1 VRVETTVIPSIAP
14 CRNHAGLPG
23 FDDWQPDQP
32 GTQGATQMFRLFS
45 ALAVAGTLLV
55 AGGVRADDDGA
66 KAKKKKL
73 DPEMLFKKLDTN
85 DDGYLSLEEF
95 KKFGDLNK
103 KKKKDGDPKPS
114 DK

>member
-1 VRVETTVIPSIAP
+1 
-14 CRNHAGLPG
+14 
-23 FDDWQPDQP
+23 
-32 GTQGATQMFRLFS
+32 MFRLFS

-95 KKFGDLNK
+95 KKFGEMGKGKLAEHPERLEKMFKKLDADNDGKVSLEEFKKIGDLNK